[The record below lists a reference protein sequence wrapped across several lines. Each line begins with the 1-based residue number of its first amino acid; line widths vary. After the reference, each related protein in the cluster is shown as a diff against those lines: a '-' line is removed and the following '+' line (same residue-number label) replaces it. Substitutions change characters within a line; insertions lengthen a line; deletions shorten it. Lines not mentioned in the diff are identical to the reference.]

1 MSIDRWMDKEI
12 VVYIHNG
19 ILLSHKKESLWV
31 SSKEVDVARIYYTE
45 WSQKEKDKYHILTH
59 IYNGIFV
66 SHKKEQMWIS
76 WTDIDETWVC
86 YTEWSKSE
94 GEKQIYAN
102 SYIWNLE
109 KWYWWTSLQGRN
121 RDADT

>member
-1 MSIDRWMDKEI
+1 MSIDRGMDKE
-12 VVYIHNG
+12 VV
-19 ILLSHKKESLWV
+19 
-31 SSKEVDVARIYYTE
+31 A
-45 WSQKEKDKYHILTH
+45 H
-59 IYNGIFV
+59 IYNGIFI

-94 GEKQIYAN
+94 GEKQISYAN

-109 KWYWWTSLQGRN
+109 KWYWWTYLQGRN